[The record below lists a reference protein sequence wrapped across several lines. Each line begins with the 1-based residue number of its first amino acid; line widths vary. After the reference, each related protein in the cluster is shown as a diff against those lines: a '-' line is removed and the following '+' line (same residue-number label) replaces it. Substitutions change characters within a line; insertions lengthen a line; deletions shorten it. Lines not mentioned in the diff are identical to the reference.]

1 METHRQTTEGQ
12 QAKGITE
19 LAIRAKE
26 RFLGTLSKCLFP
38 YLTALGPRRS
48 PWDPCCDI
56 QDPAP
61 QPGIEPEPLH
71 WGHRAPAM
79 GPPGKSQFL
88 GTFEGKG
95 IHGVEAS
102 FEILFIVSLSIK
114 IKSDL

>member
-1 METHRQTTEGQ
+1 METHRQTTDGVL
-12 QAKGITE
+12 AKGITH

-26 RFLGTLSKCLFP
+26 RLLGTLFRCLFP
-38 YLTALGPRRS
+38 YLTALGPCRS

-61 QPGIEPEPLH
+61 RPGVEPEPLH
-71 WGHRAPAM
+71 WGRRAPAI

-95 IHGVEAS
+95 IPGVEAT